1 MLGSIPVLV
10 PRLQSTAAMHH
21 LLRSTIAVFAV
32 VLAGLTEPVAQAA
45 ELVMFETA
53 SCPYCRRWHREIG
66 PIYPKTP
73 EARRAPL
80 RRVDLDA
87 PRPPD
92 LTFVKGVAFTPT
104 FVLVE
109 DGREIGRFM
118 GYGGDEQ
125 FWTLLAELMGKL
137 AKAERPAEPGRPN

>member
-1 MLGSIPVLV
+1 
-10 PRLQSTAAMHH
+10 MHH
-21 LLRSTIAVFAV
+21 LLRSAIAAL
-32 VLAGLTEPVAQAA
+32 VLMVACLTAPVAQSA

-53 SCPYCRRWHREIG
+53 SCPYCKRWHREIG

-80 RRVDLDA
+80 RRVDLEA
-87 PRPPD
+87 ARPAD
-92 LTFVKGVAFTPT
+92 LAFAKGVVFTPT
-104 FVLVE
+104 FVLVD

-137 AKAERPAEPGRPN
+137 CKAQAAC